1 MEKWYEQS
9 IFYHIYPLGFCD
21 APKVNKESKSTNRI
35 KKIIEWIPHLK
46 KISINAVYLGPVFES
61 SEHGYDTKDYFEIDK
76 RLGNND
82 DFKVVCD
89 ELHRNGIK
97 VVLDGV
103 FNHVGREFKY
113 FQDVKVNRDK
123 SKYIN
128 WFQNINFYSN
138 SPYND
143 GFSYDGWNGHYNLV
157 KLNIKNNEVKEY
169 IFKVIDT
176 WIDEFDIDGLRLD
189 AADYMDREFFKD
201 LRWHCDKKKE
211 DFWLMGEVI
220 HGDYNLWANK
230 SMLNTTTNYEC
241 YKGIYSAHNDK
252 NYFEIIHSINRQKGN
267 YGIYKDL
274 VLYNFVDNH
283 DVTRISSILKKKEC
297 LENVYT
303 LLFTMPGIPSIY
315 YGSEWG
321 IEGVKQKNSDYNLRP
336 SLDINNII
344 SNNKEIVS
352 HIEKLGKIRRAL
364 KPLNFGNF
372 NEIIIRNQQV
382 LYKRSYNN
390 EEVFIALNISD
401 NDYEFEFNT
410 KYAKFKDI
418 LNNKEIHNNYGK
430 CKILVKPYKGAIL
443 IKD

>member
-46 KISINAVYLGPVFES
+46 KLSINAVYLGPVFES

>member
-1 MEKWYEQS
+1 MQKWYEES
-9 IFYHIYPLGFCD
+9 IFYHIYPLGFCG
-21 APKVNKESKSTNRI
+21 APKINKESKSTNRI
-35 KKIIEWIPHLK
+35 KKVIEWIPHFKQL
-46 KISINAVYLGPVFES
+46 SVNALYIGPIFES
-61 SEHGYDTKDYFEIDK
+61 SEHGYDTKDYFIVDK
-76 RLGNND
+76 RLGSNE
-82 DFKVVCD
+82 DFKVVCQ
-89 ELHRNGIK
+89 ELHRNGIR

-113 FQDVKVNRDK
+113 FEDVKINREK

-157 KLNIKNNEVKEY
+157 KLNIRNNDVKDH
-169 IFKVIDT
+169 IFKAIDT
-176 WIDEFDIDGLRLD
+176 WIDEFDIDGIRLD

-201 LRWHCDKKKE
+201 LRNHCNNKKE

-230 SMLNTTTNYEC
+230 DMLNTTTNYEC

-252 NYFEIIHSINRQKGN
+252 NYFEIMHSINRQKGN

-283 DVTRISSILKKKEC
+283 DVTRIASILNKKEC

-321 IEGVKQKNSDYNLRP
+321 IEGIKQRNSDDNLRP
-336 SLDINNII
+336 DLEINNII
-344 SNNKEIVS
+344 SNNKKIVN
-352 HIEKLGKIRRAL
+352 HIEKLGKIRSSL
-364 KPLNFGNF
+364 KPLRCGSFK
-372 NEIIIRNQQV
+372 EVIIRNQQV
-382 LYKRSYNN
+382 LYKRTFNN
-390 EEVFIALNISD
+390 EEVFVALNISD
-401 NDYEFEFNT
+401 NDYEFEFDTHYNIL
-410 KYAKFKDI
+410 KDV
-418 LNNKEIHNNYGK
+418 LNDVEIKNNYGK
-430 CKILVKPYKGAIL
+430 CKVLLKPYKGAIL
-443 IKD
+443 KKI